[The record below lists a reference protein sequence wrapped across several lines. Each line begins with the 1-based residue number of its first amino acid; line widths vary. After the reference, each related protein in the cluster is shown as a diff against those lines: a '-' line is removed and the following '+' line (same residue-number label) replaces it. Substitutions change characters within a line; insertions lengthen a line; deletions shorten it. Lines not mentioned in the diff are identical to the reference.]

1 MLGSHHW
8 IRESMAMPTIVFEE
22 KISIPAEVT
31 DVESFRRWALSPRF
45 PDRGRFSFLAGEV
58 WFDMSPEELLT
69 HNRVTGELAAVLTTL
84 LKARPMGYF
93 FHDRALVTCPS
104 AELSTEPDGCF
115 VSFESLKSGRVRLV
129 EGNEGYVEMEG
140 APDMVLEVVSPS
152 SVRKDTV
159 TLREL
164 YGRAG
169 VDEYWLVDARGTKP
183 KFDILRPRGGRLAAA
198 PSRRGWLASAIF
210 GRSFRLV
217 RRIDEMGHPSYLL
230 DCR

>member
-1 MLGSHHW
+1 
-8 IRESMAMPTIVFEE
+8 MPTIIFEE
-22 KISIPAEVT
+22 KVAIPADVT

-69 HNRVTGELAAVLTTL
+69 HNRVKGEFARILGNLLASTPT
-84 LKARPMGYF
+84 GYF
-93 FHDRALVTCPS
+93 FHDRALLTCPLVG
-104 AELSTEPDGCF
+104 LSTEADGTF
-115 VSFESLKSGRVRLV
+115 VSFESLRSGRVRMV
-129 EGNEGYVEMEG
+129 EGTKGFVELEG

-164 YGRAG
+164 YGQAG

-183 KFDILRPRGGRLAAA
+183 RFDILRPRGGKLAATA
-198 PSRRGWLASAIF
+198 ARGGWLASAVF
-210 GRSFRLV
+210 GKSFRLV

-230 DCR
+230 ECR